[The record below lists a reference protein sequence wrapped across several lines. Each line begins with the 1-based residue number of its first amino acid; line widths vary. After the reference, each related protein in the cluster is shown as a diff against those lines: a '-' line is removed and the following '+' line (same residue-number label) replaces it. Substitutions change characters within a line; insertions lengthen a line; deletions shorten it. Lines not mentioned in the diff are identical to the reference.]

1 MAADLSLRRARD
13 DDADSIVAVYL
24 AARREAAMPPGIHP
38 DHEVRAWLASRL
50 GADEVWVAETPVTG
64 ETPETP
70 ETPSGRLA
78 AYARMTE
85 TWLDDLYVAPD
96 HARQGV
102 GSALLDLVKS
112 RRPDG
117 FCLWVF
123 EMNVPAR
130 AFYARHGLVE
140 LERTDGEG
148 NEERAPDVRMAWPGQ
163 DPLAF
168 FRGLIDDVD
177 DQLGDLLA
185 RRVALTREVQQ
196 LKADGGSRRRDP
208 ERERQ
213 IAARLA
219 ARAPE
224 LGEERLARIVQAIV
238 TQSLDATPGRP
249 GGE

>member
-1 MAADLSLRRARD
+1 MPTELSLRPARKD
-13 DDADSIVAVYL
+13 EADAVAAVYL

-38 DHEVRAWLASRL
+38 EHEVRAWLASRL
-50 GADEVWVAETPVTG
+50 RDDEVWVAETP
-64 ETPETP
+64 ETPQ
-70 ETPSGRLA
+70 GRLA

-85 TWLDDLYVAPD
+85 TWLDDLYVAPE
-96 HARQGV
+96 HARQGI

-140 LERTDGEG
+140 LERTDGAG
-148 NEERAPDVRMAWPGQ
+148 NEEKAPDVRMAWPGQ

-196 LKADGGSRRRDP
+196 LKAGGGTEPRDP
-208 ERERQ
+208 DRERQ

-238 TQSLDATPGRP
+238 TQSLDVTR
-249 GGE
+249 